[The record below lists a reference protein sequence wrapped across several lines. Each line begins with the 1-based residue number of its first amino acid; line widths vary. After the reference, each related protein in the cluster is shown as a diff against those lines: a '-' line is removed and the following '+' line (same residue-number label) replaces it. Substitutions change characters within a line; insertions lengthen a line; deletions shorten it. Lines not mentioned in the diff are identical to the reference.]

1 MAKPPTWEWTVDE
14 GVHIRGVAPNNVPVL
29 IPSGSSRIPSG
40 SGMFGPNQNILM
52 TAQAI
57 QSNIQVLENEY
68 KIRTNQL
75 PQTIEQ
81 ELTTLRQEGAN
92 HYLPPTQAVIRELE
106 VRDRLIARKTA
117 ELQQK
122 TVLANQFFG
131 SDPANKTLLEFYQRA
146 SLIEPLVK
154 PYGVAMHAWTESYR
168 AAHEVRLLSQAID
181 ILSVQKTNYYTWL
194 AASQANDRELA
205 RQTAERTR
213 IAAEQHRQ
221 QALAEKARREREEAR
236 VREQQRLAALAE
248 KHRQEA
254 EHARLAAEK
263 ARIEAEAREQ
273 ERARIEAL
281 KVTLAEAEAQEK
293 ERLAALENALTQA
306 QAAAEAAEQDRLQAE
321 RQQRGEEPHPS
332 EFQRVYPASG
342 AVASSSPAFS
352 FASTAIVLA
361 PSTSSAILA
370 ALRAALPTLTAA
382 GAGLITPA
390 LIGFAALLAP
400 SRLGNGERFSV
411 SVPLA
416 ELSAQSPQTLREL
429 ADRRGMLNLPVGLGV
444 RPLGELA
451 EVFVATTDDFHI
463 RSDVPVLQATYDL
476 LNDVYETALPDLPT
490 DFLTWTPAISPGK
503 TSTESPAV
511 NLEPPDYAG
520 ATIVAV
526 AGRLDLNPVL
536 VEGWDRF
543 IIVFPAD
550 SGIAPLYVVLSSPY
564 EGATTKGKYSGR
576 DFNPEQAGGPILSL
590 DWRTAVITGSGIDA
604 VKLHIARL
612 DQSDA
617 NDIMIQRLEKIL
629 SGHLMPTDTDLRYYT
644 HEVRELDRFR
654 ALGLADHFKPD
665 RESPLWNNAHTATL
679 EDFKLR
685 DEESLLYSL
694 EAIAAADKQDELF
707 FQDLL
712 KGGKQ

>member
-14 GVHIRGVAPNNVPVL
+14 GVHIRGVAPDNVPVL

-68 KIRTNQL
+68 KIRTTQL
-75 PQTIEQ
+75 PQTIEE
-81 ELTTLRQEGAN
+81 ELATIRQAGAN

-131 SDPANKTLLEFYQRA
+131 SDPANKTLLQFYQRA

-321 RQQRGEEPHPS
+321 RQQRGEEPPPS

-342 AVASSSPAFS
+342 AVASASPAFS

-370 ALRAALPTLTAA
+370 ALRAALPMLTAA

-416 ELSAQSPQTLREL
+416 ELSAQSSQTLREL
-429 ADRRGMLNLPVGLGV
+429 ANRRGMLSLPVGLGV
-444 RPLGELA
+444 RPLGEVA

-476 LNDVYETALPDLPT
+476 LNDVYETALPDSPT

-511 NLEPPDYAG
+511 NIEPADYSG

-550 SGIAPLYVVLSSPY
+550 SGIAPLYVVFSSPY

-629 SGHLMPTDTDLRYYT
+629 SGHLMPTDTDFRYYT
-644 HEVRELDRFR
+644 HEIRELERFR
-654 ALGLADHFKPD
+654 AIGLSDDFKP
-665 RESPLWNNAHTATL
+665 ESGSPAWNNAHTATL
-679 EDFKLR
+679 EDFRLGS
-685 DEESLLYSL
+685 DDDALYSS
-694 EAIAAADKQDELF
+694 EAIQAANNQIDGIYDQ
-707 FQDLL
+707 LL
-712 KGGKQ
+712 KGKNQ

>member
-14 GVHIRGVAPNNVPVL
+14 GVHIRGVVPDNVPVL

-68 KIRTNQL
+68 KIRTAQL

-81 ELTTLRQEGAN
+81 ELTTLQQEGAN

-122 TVLANQFFG
+122 TVIANQFFG
-131 SDPANKTLLEFYQRA
+131 SDPANKTLLQFYQRA

-168 AAHEVRLLSQAID
+168 AAHEIRLLSQAID

-263 ARIEAEAREQ
+263 AQIEAEVREQ

-370 ALRAALPTLTAA
+370 ALRAALPMLTAA
-382 GAGLITPA
+382 GAGLTTPA

-444 RPLGELA
+444 RPLGEVA

-476 LNDVYETALPDLPT
+476 LNDVYETALPDSPT

-511 NLEPPDYAG
+511 NIEPPDYSG

-550 SGIAPLYVVLSSPY
+550 SGIAPLYVVISSPY
-564 EGATTKGKYSGR
+564 AGATTKGKHSGR
-576 DFNPEQAGGPILSL
+576 DFNPDQVGGEILSL
-590 DWRTAVITGSGIDA
+590 QWASANISTKGTDI
-604 VKLHIARL
+604 VKLHISKFT
-612 DQSDA
+612 QSDA
-617 NDIMIQRLEKIL
+617 NDVMLSRLERIARGEL
-629 SGHLMPTDTDLRYYT
+629 EATDTDKRFYT
-644 HEVRELDRFR
+644 HELREFERFK
-654 ALGLADHFKPD
+654 ALGFSDTQSPD
-665 RESPLWNNAHTATL
+665 AGSPIWNNVHTATL
-679 EDFKLR
+679 EDFQLK
-685 DEESLLYSL
+685 DDHTLLYTS
-694 EAIAAADKQDELF
+694 EALTAAAQQVDREYQK
-707 FQDLL
+707 LL
-712 KGGKQ
+712 GEMWQ

>member
-14 GVHIRGVAPNNVPVL
+14 GVHIRGVAPDNVPVL

-57 QSNIQVLENEY
+57 QSNIQVLEYEY

-131 SDPANKTLLEFYQRA
+131 SDPANKTLLQFYQRA

-168 AAHEVRLLSQAID
+168 AAHEIRLLSQAID
-181 ILSVQKTNYYTWL
+181 ILSAQKTNYYTWL

-263 ARIEAEAREQ
+263 ARIEAEVREQ

-370 ALRAALPTLTAA
+370 ALRAALPTLAAA

-444 RPLGELA
+444 RPLGEVA

-476 LNDVYETALPDLPT
+476 LNDVYETALPDSPT

-511 NLEPPDYAG
+511 NLEPPDYSG

-550 SGIAPLYVVLSSPY
+550 SGIAPLYVVISSPY
-564 EGATTKGKYSGR
+564 AGGYVKGKYSGR
-576 DFNPEQAGGPILSL
+576 LYNPEQAGGPILDL
-590 DWRTAVITGSGIDA
+590 DWRTAVITEAGVDA
-604 VKLHIARL
+604 VKIHIARL

-617 NDIMIQRLEKIL
+617 NDIMIQRLKMIVRGQMTSVE
-629 SGHLMPTDTDLRYYT
+629 TDLRYYS
-644 HEVRELDRFR
+644 HELRELARFR
-654 ALGLADHFKPD
+654 AMGLGDSFKPD
-665 RESPLWNNAHTATL
+665 KESPLWNNAHTATL

-685 DEESLLYSL
+685 DDESLLYTK
-694 EAIAAADKQDELF
+694 EAITAADEQVRLF
-707 FQDLL
+707 YENLL
-712 KGGKQ
+712 KGGLR